1 MKKRSVFLLFFLYLL
16 ITATAQPLHQI
27 RGTVIDKASRK
38 PLEFIN
44 VVIAGSGM
52 GSVTDSMGHFTIQA
66 VPPGIYRLQA
76 SAVGYKTTLTSE
88 YILST
93 KNLNI
98 DIEMEENPTELEGVT
113 ITASPFRRDLESPV
127 GLRIIG
133 VQEIEKSPGANR
145 DISRVVQS
153 YPGVAFSP
161 AVFIAIET
169 HGKQDIF
176 DCPVCQFGNGKA
188 CPTEKVNHIRCPVQS
203 SNGIGRVVITV
214 MESPSVHFERT
225 GQSRCRTAA
234 VVNPSGEGFQVL
246 QFLRRVFHHQ
256 NACDAPGG
264 LCIERIH
271 IDAVAFRFGIYLV
284 GDSIPAQCPLRF

>member
-16 ITATAQPLHQI
+16 ITATAQPLHEI

-52 GSVTDSMGHFTIQA
+52 GSVTDSVGHFTIQA

-161 AVFIAIET
+161 AGYRNDLIVRADSIW
-169 HGKQDIF
+169 
-176 DCPVCQFGNGKA
+176 
-188 CPTEKVNHIRCPVQS
+188 
-203 SNGIGRVVITV
+203 
-214 MESPSVHFERT
+214 MESKYRISTISVRKEHQEVPSVSLMQTLSGKLISTRVLSRQT
-225 GQSRCRTAA
+225 GVIRSVR
-234 VVNPSGEGFQVL
+234 
-246 QFLRRVFHHQ
+246 
-256 NACDAPGG
+256 
-264 LCIERIH
+264 
-271 IDAVAFRFGIYLV
+271 Y
-284 GDSIPAQCPLRF
+284 SILNSATETWNGTH

>member
-52 GSVTDSMGHFTIQA
+52 GSVTDSVGHFTIQA

-113 ITASPFRRDLESPV
+113 IGKSGRPAHYRGTGNRKKSGSQPGHFTCSTVISGRSILARRIPQRPDCTWRFSIRKPILSGWSRNTEYQPFQYARSIRR
-127 GLRIIG
+127 
-133 VQEIEKSPGANR
+133 
-145 DISRVVQS
+145 SRR
-153 YPGVAFSP
+153 Y
-161 AVFIAIET
+161 
-169 HGKQDIF
+169 H
-176 DCPVCQFGNGKA
+176 
-188 CPTEKVNHIRCPVQS
+188 
-203 SNGIGRVVITV
+203 
-214 MESPSVHFERT
+214 
-225 GQSRCRTAA
+225 
-234 VVNPSGEGFQVL
+234 
-246 QFLRRVFHHQ
+246 
-256 NACDAPGG
+256 
-264 LCIERIH
+264 
-271 IDAVAFRFGIYLV
+271 
-284 GDSIPAQCPLRF
+284 

>member
-52 GSVTDSMGHFTIQA
+52 GSVTDSVGHFTIQA

-145 DISRVVQS
+145 DISRVV
-153 YPGVAFSP
+153 
-161 AVFIAIET
+161 
-169 HGKQDIF
+169 
-176 DCPVCQFGNGKA
+176 
-188 CPTEKVNHIRCPVQS
+188 
-203 SNGIGRVVITV
+203 
-214 MESPSVHFERT
+214 
-225 GQSRCRTAA
+225 
-234 VVNPSGEGFQVL
+234 
-246 QFLRRVFHHQ
+246 
-256 NACDAPGG
+256 
-264 LCIERIH
+264 
-271 IDAVAFRFGIYLV
+271 
-284 GDSIPAQCPLRF
+284 

>member
-16 ITATAQPLHQI
+16 ITATAQPLHEI

-52 GSVTDSMGHFTIQA
+52 GSVTDSVGHFTIQA

-161 AVFIAIET
+161 AGYRNDLIVRGE
-169 HGKQDIF
+169 
-176 DCPVCQFGNGKA
+176 
-188 CPTEKVNHIRCPVQS
+188 
-203 SNGIGRVVITV
+203 IGRAHV
-214 MESPSVHFERT
+214 
-225 GQSRCRTAA
+225 
-234 VVNPSGEGFQVL
+234 
-246 QFLRRVFHHQ
+246 
-256 NACDAPGG
+256 
-264 LCIERIH
+264 
-271 IDAVAFRFGIYLV
+271 
-284 GDSIPAQCPLRF
+284 